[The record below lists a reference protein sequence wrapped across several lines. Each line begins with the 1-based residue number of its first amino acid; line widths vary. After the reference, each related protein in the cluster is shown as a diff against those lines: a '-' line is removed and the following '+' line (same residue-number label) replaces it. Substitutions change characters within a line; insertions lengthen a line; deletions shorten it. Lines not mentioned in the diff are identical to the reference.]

1 MAAEMSFE
9 LGWIDAKLCERIKD
23 LTLRAGLPVSIEN
36 PYTKEEL
43 GVEEYSKR
51 MAALT
56 PAYFL
61 DLMSMDKKVADGQL
75 SLVLL
80 EGSLGTSL
88 VTKNYSRE
96 KLEEIVKA
104 YCKK

>member
-1 MAAEMSFE
+1 M
-9 LGWIDAKLCERIKD
+9 
-23 LTLRAGLPVSIEN
+23 RAGLPVDLRNSCTE
-36 PYTKEEL
+36 EEL
-43 GVEEYSKR
+43 GSEEYSRRLEK
-51 MAALT
+51 LT
-56 PAYFL
+56 TEYFL

-88 VTKNYSRE
+88 VTKNYSKE
-96 KLEEIVKA
+96 KLTEIVQA